1 MTKLK
6 QRSWCVQIVGVLSAV
21 VFLVLASGAS
31 PSKHASVLAQGRVDT
46 CADFEAAAMRALEAD
61 GAASER
67 YYAAMDSVEN
77 ALRSAVRAR
86 HELNVLRDQIAH
98 YETLEVFGVLV
109 TDTIKTIKG
118 TVQNLQAKLPAA
130 ISKDNAAN
138 KTLAAAMA
146 EFVSA
151 QEAYD
156 LTRRASDQVSERL
169 RACEASQMKPG
180 SVTSPPQA
188 PGAASRPASPAGRI
202 SFQLADVSPDQ
213 KAFYGGWTWSANGGQ
228 INLKD
233 PSVGREEFTWTAV
246 PQTFGAEGFQVV
258 LHVQSTSNP
267 NSRALAGIHIVPGD
281 FTATPGQQIEALSEN
296 GQMAHKELAVSMR
309 PPSNPSGN
317 DLYIRIGAD
326 YGPGFIYHFR
336 VIR

>member
-1 MTKLK
+1 MTRINHYSPRLP
-6 QRSWCVQIVGVLSAV
+6 IVGRFFVVLFLILASVEAPWKRGTVFAQSGGNRCAELSA
-21 VFLVLASGAS
+21 LADRA
-31 PSKHASVLAQGRVDT
+31 LQ
-46 CADFEAAAMRALEAD
+46 EYLAAMQRDDDATDRIANALQSAIRTSHEVEVVRDELAHYQTMEIFVTA
-61 GAASER
+61 GSAASSR
-67 YYAAMDSVEN
+67 LQKA
-77 ALRSAVRAR
+77 
-86 HELNVLRDQIAH
+86 
-98 YETLEVFGVLV
+98 
-109 TDTIKTIKG
+109 
-118 TVQNLQAKLPAA
+118 VQNLEGKLKSAMDRQAAASRELP
-130 ISKDNAAN
+130 
-138 KTLAAAMA
+138 AAMA
-146 EFVSA
+146 EFTRA
-151 QEAYD
+151 EEEMDLKHRAHDDAYGRELSCD
-156 LTRRASDQVSERL
+156 L
-169 RACEASQMKPG
+169 SQMNSPQSPSPVPG
-180 SVTSPPQA
+180 GGT
-188 PGAASRPASPAGRI
+188 RPASPAGRI
-202 SFQLADVSPDQ
+202 SFQLADISPEQ

-296 GQMAHKELAVSMR
+296 GQMAHKELAVSVR
-309 PPSNPSGN
+309 PPPNPSGN